1 MNPASIVFQSQG
13 TSEQICDQNLPFFF
27 PPLFCRWLG
36 SDRAQKATWH
46 TIDSKAKCFCVSLRA
61 SLFRAIDSHVKVNWP
76 FHTTAAAATINAQSK
91 WQLRRRWHRTY
102 QDIELLQLLS
112 RDWCKKLFE
121 KKWFR
126 LKKIVHTDF
135 SILLA
140 SGHLQPTGCT
150 SARLSFWSSLLSPL
164 PP

>member
-1 MNPASIVFQSQG
+1 MTYFFQEVLLPITNQNLMNPALLSSFESQE

-76 FHTTAAAATINAQSK
+76 FHTIAAAATINAQSK

-112 RDWCKKLFE
+112 RDWCKKKME
-121 KKWFR
+121 KML
-126 LKKIVHTDF
+126 LKKKSYFV
-135 SILLA
+135 
-140 SGHLQPTGCT
+140 
-150 SARLSFWSSLLSPL
+150 LSEQQLEL
-164 PP
+164 